1 MKLKKIKY
9 YIYDLSWWNTR
20 IFAIL
25 FLPFFIIGIELFF
38 LLQTLICE
46 HILAGVQNIMKDY
59 INNIFLQ
66 AFYKLLF
73 YNIIL
78 QYIRI
83 NMELWF

>member
-1 MKLKKIKY
+1 MRFKKTKY
-9 YIYDLSWWNTR
+9 YIYNISWWNTR

-25 FLPFFIIGIELFF
+25 FIPLLVIGMELFF

-46 HILAGVQNIMKDY
+46 HILEGGQNIIKDY

-66 AFYKLLF
+66 ILYKLLF
-73 YNIIL
+73 CNILL

-83 NMELWF
+83 NIELWF